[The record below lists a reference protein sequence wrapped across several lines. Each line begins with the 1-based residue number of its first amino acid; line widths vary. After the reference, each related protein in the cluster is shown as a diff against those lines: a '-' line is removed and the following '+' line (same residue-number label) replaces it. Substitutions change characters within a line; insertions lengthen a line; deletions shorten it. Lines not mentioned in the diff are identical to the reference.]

1 MFARAYDILMSDVDY
16 GAVYQWISS
25 YLKPDDFII
34 DAGCGTGY
42 LLLELIQRG
51 HDAIGIDIDPSMLA
65 IATEK
70 FRSEHLSVALYEHDL
85 RTPMAAKA
93 DVILAMFD
101 VMNYMKGV
109 KEVMRHFKQ
118 ALNPGGRLIFDV
130 YKIEVLSDYD
140 GYEEEDDEPFHYVWK
155 IDTYGHMMRHRVTI
169 GDETD
174 VIRQY
179 VYPIDYYLDILKSL
193 GFHYE
198 ISEGLDPRK
207 HMVVAYL

>member
-16 GAVYQWISS
+16 GAVYDWISK
-25 YLKPDDFII
+25 YLKKDDFII

-42 LLLELIQRG
+42 LLLELVKHG
-51 HDAIGIDIDPSMLA
+51 HDVIGVDIDSSMLT
-65 IATEK
+65 IASEK
-70 FRSEHLSVALYEHDL
+70 LRNELWFASLYEHDL
-85 RTPMAAKA
+85 RTPMHAKA

-101 VMNYMKGV
+101 VLNYMKGV
-109 KEVMRHFKQ
+109 KEVFKHFKQ
-118 ALNPGGRLIFDV
+118 TLNPDGRLIFDV
-130 YKIEVLSDYD
+130 YKTDVLTDYD
-140 GYEEEDDEPFHYVWK
+140 GYEESDDNPFSYVWR
-155 IDTYGHMMRHRVTI
+155 IDTYGVMMRHRITI

-179 VYPIDYYLDILKSL
+179 VYPLDYYIGILKSL
-193 GFHYE
+193 GFRYE